1 MRMIYRIHGH
11 PTHAR
16 APAKPSRAPR
26 LTNADIFMIGVT
38 DLTYCGTADYL
49 NESHL
54 TRRQAYLGIF
64 SFSGH

>member
-1 MRMIYRIHGH
+1 MIYRVHRH
-11 PTHAR
+11 STHSR

-26 LTNADIFMIGVT
+26 LTNADIFMIDVT
-38 DLTYCGTADYL
+38 DLTYCGTTDYL